1 MTMSKSILSFKLKE
15 YREHNNLTQEDV
27 AELLGVSD
35 KSISKWELGNGY
47 PSKKNM
53 IKLSELLNVSLEV
66 LVIEEQTAD
75 DKLKRSVK
83 YGLVS
88 YCIIFAL
95 TILIRG
101 IKDTNRYHDILSR
114 DLDEIIK
121 IVLINFGQ
129 NIYIAIVPAVII
141 GLVCYFYIIPRQQVD

>member
-1 MTMSKSILSFKLKE
+1 MSKSILSFKLKE

-75 DKLKRSVK
+75 DKLTRSVK

-101 IKDTNRYHDILSR
+101 IKDTNRYQEILSR

-121 IVLINFGQ
+121 IVLINLGQ